1 VTKIF
6 PFYFLFSHKF
16 GDISHEK
23 NLALGGS
30 QAYAEVATKL
40 DQCPVVAKPV
50 SMLASL
56 IAQSF
61 PDSKKIVLR
70 ELGPTKSSK
79 RALRSTLLLFKIFL
93 QTYIKFEILKLFL
106 NYQ

>member
-1 VTKIF
+1 MLSNYESNGEFCFGNYAILFEKKGIKLWQKVC

-30 QAYAEVATKL
+30 QAPIEVATKL

-50 SMLASL
+50 SVLASL
-56 IAQSF
+56 IAQNF
-61 PDSKKIVLR
+61 PDSKK
-70 ELGPTKSSK
+70 
-79 RALRSTLLLFKIFL
+79 
-93 QTYIKFEILKLFL
+93 
-106 NYQ
+106 